1 MNQKLFYWIICGDK
15 MVGSWERGMATEIIN
30 GGEDED
36 EWRLGV
42 GGRGA
47 RRVVIMSVRTI
58 TCRVQDY
65 GPLPL
70 T

>member
-1 MNQKLFYWIICGDK
+1 MGTRWWEQ
-15 MVGSWERGMATEIIN
+15 VGERGKETEIIN

-47 RRVVIMSVRTI
+47 PRAIIMSVRMI
-58 TCRVQDY
+58 TCRVQN
-65 GPLPL
+65 
-70 T
+70 

>member
-1 MNQKLFYWIICGDK
+1 MNQKLFYWLKCGDK
-15 MVGSWERGMATEIIN
+15 MVGTSWERGKETEIIN

-47 RRVVIMSVRTI
+47 RRVIIMSVRTI
-58 TCRVQDY
+58 TCRVQD
-65 GPLPL
+65 
-70 T
+70 